1 MIRRLLA
8 HRRYM
13 REQHWTHAHLSEY
26 LDDELSAE
34 ERERIEDHVSMCP
47 HCRRVLRTQ
56 KRTQQGLKDL
66 AADPRPDVA
75 DGVIDRLRGE
85 F

>member
-34 ERERIEDHVSMCP
+34 ERERIEDHVSMCL
-47 HCRRVLRTQ
+47 H
-56 KRTQQGLKDL
+56 
-66 AADPRPDVA
+66 
-75 DGVIDRLRGE
+75 
-85 F
+85 